1 MEYGYRFEDEAP
13 NHPWCKSQIVAWL
26 PLFQHRKKTC
36 SQDQPRS
43 ANGRVQVTELRDSV
57 ARPSRASSGVGGR
70 LHDVPFPWR
79 CAHRWRQGWE
89 DKWIQWRIMTIR
101 TTLYIYIIRTVLW
114 TLKLWNVHALEPPG
128 IHFLYPLASFKTS
141 AQIRSCSLLLMCRIS
156 AKSYFFKQAK
166 TCYRWTNA
174 AAVRLQEIRQQQ
186 SAYKCKHL

>member
-1 MEYGYRFEDEAP
+1 MMKHRITRDANLRSLLGSRSS
-13 NHPWCKSQIVAWL
+13 NIV
-26 PLFQHRKKTC
+26 RKPAAKI
-36 SQDQPRS
+36 SQDQPMDGSKSPNSGTLSQGQAGPPLAWVAGCTMYLFHGVVLTDEDRVEKTNES
-43 ANGRVQVTELRDSV
+43 NGGLW
-57 ARPSRASSGVGGR
+57 R
-70 LHDVPFPWR
+70 LEPH
-79 CAHRWRQGWE
+79 
-89 DKWIQWRIMTIR
+89 
-101 TTLYIYIIRTVLW
+101 YIYIIRTVLW

-156 AKSYFFKQAK
+156 AKSYFFKQAQ